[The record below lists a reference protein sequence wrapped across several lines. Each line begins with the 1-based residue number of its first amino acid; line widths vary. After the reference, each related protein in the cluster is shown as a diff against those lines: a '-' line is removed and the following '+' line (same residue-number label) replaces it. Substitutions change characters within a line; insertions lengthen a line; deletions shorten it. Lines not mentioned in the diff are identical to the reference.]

1 MAVGVVDESRR
12 DLWVFDVESA
22 ARLRLTNEADVRA
35 PIWTPDGERIIFSWD
50 KEPPGALFWIPADGS
65 GEAERLTTPDA
76 GTLADVATS
85 VTPDGQAVVFT
96 RALDMD
102 TRELWQAPLDGE
114 RTPQPVVQGELAPP
128 QNLWVQI
135 GLLRG
140 GRPHFP
146 AGSGVKHRITQ
157 NGRAMP
163 VWSPDG
169 GELFYRPSPPGTAGA
184 LFSIELTTEPRF
196 AFTTARSAPAGD
208 FVAEGGSRDYDIT
221 PDGQALLVVVH
232 ANEDAAL
239 PQINVVLNSFEEL
252 KDLVPVP

>member
-50 KEPPGALFWIPADGS
+50 KEPPGALF
-65 GEAERLTTPDA
+65 
-76 GTLADVATS
+76 
-85 VTPDGQAVVFT
+85 
-96 RALDMD
+96 
-102 TRELWQAPLDGE
+102 
-114 RTPQPVVQGELAPP
+114 
-128 QNLWVQI
+128 
-135 GLLRG
+135 
-140 GRPHFP
+140 
-146 AGSGVKHRITQ
+146 
-157 NGRAMP
+157 
-163 VWSPDG
+163 
-169 GELFYRPSPPGTAGA
+169 YRPSPPGTAGA

-196 AFTTARSAPAGD
+196 AFTTARSVPAGD

-221 PDGQALLVVVH
+221 PVGQALLVVVH